1 MPSHLHEF
9 ADIFLKEG
17 FNELPPHH
25 EWDHAIK
32 LVPGARLRDCK
43 VYPLSPGQQRELD
56 TFIEENLT
64 SQWIR
69 PSKSPLA
76 SPFFFIQKKDGSLRP
91 VQDYRYLN
99 SITIKNK
106 YPLPL
111 ISDLI
116 DKLKNVTIFTMFDV
130 WWGYNNIRI
139 RPGDEWKAA
148 FKTNRGLFEPLVMFF
163 GLMNSPATFQ
173 AMMNKIFAE
182 EIQEGHIVIYL
193 NDILIFSMI

>member
-17 FNELPPHH
+17 FDKLPPHR

-32 LVPGARLRDCK
+32 LVPGARLCDCK
-43 VYPLSPGQQRELD
+43 VYPLSPGQQHELD
-56 TFIEENLT
+56 TFIEKNLT
-64 SQWIR
+64 SQQIL

-76 SPFFFIQKKDGSLRP
+76 SLFFFIQKKDGSLRP
-91 VQDYRYLN
+91 VQDYHYLN

-116 DKLKNVTIFTMFDV
+116 DKLKNAMIFTKFDIR
-130 WWGYNNIRI
+130 WGYNNVRI
-139 RPGDEWKAA
+139 QSGDEWKVA
-148 FKTNRGLFEPLVMFF
+148 FKTNCRLFELLVMFF
-163 GLMNSPATFQ
+163 GLTNSPTTFQ
-173 AMMNKIFAE
+173 VMMNKIFAK
-182 EIQEGHIVIYL
+182 
-193 NDILIFSMI
+193 

>member
-17 FNELPPHH
+17 FDELPPHR
-25 EWDHAIK
+25 EWDHAIE

-64 SQWIR
+64 SQRIR

-76 SPFFFIQKKDGSLRP
+76 SPFFFIQKKDGSLHP

-116 DKLKNVTIFTMFDV
+116 DKLKNATIFMNFDV
-130 WWGYNNIRI
+130 RWGYNNVRI
-139 RPGDEWKAA
+139 
-148 FKTNRGLFEPLVMFF
+148 
-163 GLMNSPATFQ
+163 
-173 AMMNKIFAE
+173 
-182 EIQEGHIVIYL
+182 
-193 NDILIFSMI
+193 

>member
-1 MPSHLHEF
+1 LNQVPQHLHEF

-17 FNELPPHH
+17 FDELPPHC
-25 EWDHAIK
+25 EWDHTVE
-32 LVPGARLRDCK
+32 LVPGAKLHDCK

-64 SQWIR
+64 SQRIR
-69 PSKSPLA
+69 SSKSPLA
-76 SPFFFIQKKDGSLRP
+76 SPFFFIQKKDGSLHP

-116 DKLKNVTIFTMFDV
+116 NKLKNTTIFTKFDV
-130 WWGYNNIRI
+130 R
-139 RPGDEWKAA
+139 
-148 FKTNRGLFEPLVMFF
+148 
-163 GLMNSPATFQ
+163 
-173 AMMNKIFAE
+173 
-182 EIQEGHIVIYL
+182 
-193 NDILIFSMI
+193 